1 MSKSNSKG
9 TQLKINSKV
18 VGGLTSIN
26 GIEIN
31 ADTVDLTALD
41 NTSGY
46 REKAADFKDVGDVTA
61 SGFLD
66 GADDGQDECLSLL
79 DSGEAV
85 ACQIVFPPK
94 IGNTWSFTASVVR
107 FSTGAELSQGVS
119 FELSLAVTGKP
130 TLAASAAAGNGG

>member
-31 ADTVDLTALD
+31 ADVIDLTAMD

-46 REKAADFKDVGDVTA
+46 REKAPDFKDVGDVTA

-66 GADDGQDECLSLL
+66 GDDNGQDECMSLL
-79 DSGEAV
+79 NSGD
-85 ACQIVFPPK
+85 IVPCEIIFPPK
-94 IGNTWSFTASVVR
+94 IGKTWSFQASVVR
-107 FSTGAELSQGVS
+107 FSTGAELSQGVT
-119 FELSLAVTGKP
+119 FETSLAVTGQP
-130 TLAASAAAGNGG
+130 TLGKTATQAGG

>member
-41 NTSGY
+41 NSSGY
-46 REKAADFKDVGDVTA
+46 REKEQDFKDVGDVTVA
-61 SGFLD
+61 GYLD

-79 DSGEAV
+79 DSGEV
-85 ACQIVFPPK
+85 VPCQIIFPAK
-94 IGNTWSFTASVVR
+94 IGKTWSFQAYVTR
-107 FSTGAELSQGVS
+107 FLTGAELSQGVS
-119 FELSLAVTGKP
+119 LEMSFAVTGKP
-130 TLAASAAAGNGG
+130 TLAATAQNGG

>member
-9 TQLKINSKV
+9 TQLKINNKV

-26 GIEIN
+26 GIEVN
-31 ADTVDLTALD
+31 ADTVDLTAMD

-85 ACQIVFPPK
+85 ACQIIFPQK
-94 IGNTWSFTASVVR
+94 IGKTWSFTASVVR

-130 TLAASAAAGNGG
+130 TLAATAPAGNGD